1 MSWSSHLNR
10 IRRNPKI
17 ISTVRILG
25 SGVTAVAVLLTL
37 QQESK
42 KIILGDWARNINI
55 WLISIGIYSVTYW
68 CQALSWSSLIGGLG
82 RFKFGWKDFEI
93 YAISNITNLT
103 MGAVW
108 YLLERIERCDQRGTK
123 A

>member
-10 IRRNPKI
+10 IRRNPKF

-42 KIILGDWARNINI
+42 KIILGDWASNINI

-82 RFKFGWKDFEI
+82 RFKFG
-93 YAISNITNLT
+93 
-103 MGAVW
+103 
-108 YLLERIERCDQRGTK
+108 
-123 A
+123 